1 MHHILFYDV
10 VDDFVEKRAPY
21 RASHL
26 SQATQAYARGEIV
39 LAGALAEPT
48 DGAVL
53 IFHSGEAAKAFA
65 ESDPYVQNGLV
76 KSWRVRKWLTV
87 IGEGTTPVVPSK

>member
-10 VDDFVEKRAPY
+10 VEGFVSKRTEF
-21 RASHL
+21 RSLHL
-26 SQATQAYARGEIV
+26 EHVRWAHERGDIV

-53 IFHSGEAAKAFA
+53 VFRGASADAAEEFA
-65 ESDPYVQNGLV
+65 RKDPYVTNGLV
-76 KSWRVRKWLTV
+76 KSWRVRKWMTV
-87 IGEGTTPVVPSK
+87 VGDGASAPV